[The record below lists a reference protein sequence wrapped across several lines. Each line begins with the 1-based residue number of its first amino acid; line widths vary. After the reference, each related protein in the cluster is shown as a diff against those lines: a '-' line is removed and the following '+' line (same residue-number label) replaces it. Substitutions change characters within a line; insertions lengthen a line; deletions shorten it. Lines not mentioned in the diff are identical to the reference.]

1 MRCRYWRMGFF
12 IMARLVWFAFLS
24 TVLTLSRGND
34 WPNFVF
40 FVADDLGIG
49 DVGCFGND
57 TIRTPN
63 IDSIAAKGAK
73 LTQDL
78 AAASIC
84 TPSRAAF
91 LTGRYPIRYGM
102 VGMDRPLPFVLLS
115 TPSGLPRSEVTFP
128 QLAKDHGYRTA
139 LLGKWHLG
147 LNCAWAGDHCHHPSK
162 FGFDYFYGL
171 PLSNGPDCDPDAKET
186 VGQFVAREMYRRLR
200 LVEIS
205 TSIFVIILALKYFKY
220 IQWKTVVLLSVLI
233 WTLAAFPLIIQI
245 GGVRLNCVMMRD
257 DDVIEMPFNIST
269 ITPRMTLEAIRFLEE
284 SKTGNKPFL
293 LEVSYWNVHT
303 ALLPYKEFRGKS
315 RHGLYG
321 DSVEEMDWS
330 IGVVMATLQR
340 LGLTDNTFVY
350 FTSDNGG
357 HIETGEHGGSNG
369 IYKGG
374 KGQGGSEGGIR
385 MPTLVQWPRKIKP
398 GTVVSEATSQMDIFP
413 TVADI
418 LQAPLPLDR
427 VIDGRNILPLLG
439 GAKQPSP
446 HDFLFHYCGE
456 YLHAVRYRPRD
467 GNVTWKAHFVS
478 YKWDP
483 GTTGCYA
490 LRICRCAGQ
499 EVTRNDPPLLYD
511 VTNDPVEDRPISTN
525 SDPRYPVVID
535 AIQRAVEDH
544 VGSLTKVEKQL
555 RMSNFIPRP
564 WLQECCNFPFCDCQ
578 ENVDLS
584 SLQIGG

>member
-1 MRCRYWRMGFF
+1 
-12 IMARLVWFAFLS
+12 MARLVLFAFL
-24 TVLTLSRGND
+24 TVVLTLSRGD
-34 WPNFVF
+34 DRPNFVF

-73 LTQDL
+73 LTQHL
-78 AAASIC
+78 AAAPVC

-102 VGMDRPLPFVLLS
+102 AGRDLPMAFVQLAI
-115 TPSGLPRSEVTFP
+115 PSGLPRSEVTLP
-128 QLAKDHGYRTA
+128 QLAKDHGYQTA

-147 LNCAWAGDHCHHPSK
+147 LNCAWAGDHCHHPSD

-171 PLSNGPDCDPDAKET
+171 PLSNGLDCDPEAKQT
-186 VGQFVAREMYRRLR
+186 IGQYIARLLYRHLR
-200 LVEIS
+200 LWEIS
-205 TSIFVIILALKYFKY
+205 TSIFVVILALKYFKY
-220 IQWKTVVLLSVLI
+220 IQWKTLFLLSTFGWSLVACPYVAL
-233 WTLAAFPLIIQI
+233 TN
-245 GGVRLNCVMMRD
+245 GRRLNCVMMRD
-257 DDVIEMPFNIST
+257 DDIIEMPFNIST
-269 ITPRMTLEAIRFLEE
+269 ITPRMTLEAVRFLQE
-284 SKTGNKPFL
+284 SKTKNEPFL

-303 ALLPYKEFRGKS
+303 ALVPYKEFRGKS

-330 IGVVMATLQR
+330 IGVVMATLER

-357 HIETGEHGGSNG
+357 HIETGEEGGSNG

-385 MPTLVQWPRKIKP
+385 MPTVVQWPRKIKP
-398 GTVVSEATSQMDIFP
+398 GTVVTEATSQMDIFP

-418 LQAPLPLDR
+418 LKAPLPQDR
-427 VIDGRNILPLLG
+427 VMDGRNILPLLG
-439 GAKQPSP
+439 GALVTSP
-446 HDFLFHYCGE
+446 HEFLFHYCGGH
-456 YLHAVRYRPRD
+456 LHAVRYMPRE

-478 YKWDP
+478 YNWDP
-483 GTTGCYA
+483 GTTGCFS

-499 EVTRNDPPLLYD
+499 EVTYNDPPLLYD
-511 VTNDPVEDRPISTN
+511 VTSDPTEDRLISVG
-525 SDPRYPVVID
+525 SDPRYPIVID
-535 AIQRAVEDH
+535 VIKKAVEEH
-544 VGSLTKVEKQL
+544 VDSLTEVENQFGV
-555 RMSNFIPRP
+555 SNFIPRP

-578 ENVDLS
+578 ENVNLS
-584 SLQIGG
+584 SLRING